1 MATASPVSA
10 SASAKIPIRKIGAND
25 LRDSLRQG
33 LEDFRDMRG
42 EYGRCT
48 VTAGS
53 CE

>member
-10 SASAKIPIRKIGAND
+10 SASARIPIRKIGPND

-42 EYGRCT
+42 DLII
-48 VTAGS
+48 AGLV
-53 CE
+53 